1 MNHQA
6 RNWIIV
12 LLVLG
17 GILLV
22 RGLMSSH
29 GFGKIYVQEVEKSF
43 VEVEVPP
50 LVPPVMEDGV
60 VQTPDSSAAPE
71 LVTEWL
77 PANSPEV
84 EDFATGS
91 AVKVSGW
98 LVSKDDFR
106 LTRQSSRHCDTLL
119 LTSG

>member
-1 MNHQA
+1 MSHQA

-71 LVTEWL
+71 LVTEWWAQQTRVVLATRQLSSIGEYREAENPAGKRL
-77 PANSPEV
+77 PAS
-84 EDFATGS
+84 T
-91 AVKVSGW
+91 KQ
-98 LVSKDDFR
+98 K
-106 LTRQSSRHCDTLL
+106 
-119 LTSG
+119 